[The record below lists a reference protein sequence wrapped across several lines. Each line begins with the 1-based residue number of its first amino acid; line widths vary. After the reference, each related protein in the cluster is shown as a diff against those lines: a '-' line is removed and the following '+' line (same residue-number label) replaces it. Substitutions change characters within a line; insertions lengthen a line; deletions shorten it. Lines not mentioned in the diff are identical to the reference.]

1 MSFINRPIDTCHGY
15 NRKTGG
21 VLLSIHKIQIME
33 TALQNNSLAAGS
45 SKLRQKKFRQFFV
58 SVYEVHRFT
67 VAFFKEVFAGPYEL
81 KEVVRQCYEI
91 GCKSLPI
98 ITLTAFITG
107 IVFTKQSRPSLSEFG
122 ATSWLPSLIA
132 IAIIRA
138 LAPLITSL
146 VIAGKVG
153 SNMGAE
159 LASMRV
165 TEQID
170 AMEVS
175 STNPFKFLVITR
187 VVSITITLPVLVT
200 YFAGIGMLGSYLN
213 VHHNELTSFTAFM
226 SDAFVKITWIDLFSS
241 AIRSIIYGFTI
252 GIVSCYKG
260 YNAKQGT
267 VGVGR
272 AANSAVVIS
281 MFLIFIEEIVLVQ
294 IVNYFR

>member
-1 MSFINRPIDTCHGY
+1 
-15 NRKTGG
+15 
-21 VLLSIHKIQIME
+21 ME
-33 TALQNNSLAAGS
+33 TALVKNSSRSDSG
-45 SKLRQKKFRQFFV
+45 KLRQKNFRQFFV
-58 SVYEVHRFT
+58 NVYEVYRFI
-67 VAFFKEVFAGPYEL
+67 VAFFKEVFEGPYEFR
-81 KEVVRQCYEI
+81 EAVRQCYEI

-187 VVSITITLPVLVT
+187 VTALTVTLPVLVT
-200 YFAGIGMLGSYLN
+200 YFAFIGLMGSYLN
-213 VHHNELTSFTAFM
+213 VHHNELTSFTSFM
-226 SDAFVKITWIDLFSS
+226 SDAFVKITFLDLFSS
-241 AIRSIIYGFTI
+241 SLRSILYGFTI
-252 GIVSCYKG
+252 GIISCYKG
-260 YNAKQGT
+260 YYAKQGT

-281 MFLIFIEEIVLVQ
+281 MFLIFIEEIVIVQ